1 MEHDSYLFGQV
12 VAYFFFIIVIAAIAY
27 YIYDLINSD
36 ND

>member
-12 VAYFFFIIVIAAIAY
+12 VAYFFFIIVMAAIVH

-36 ND
+36 DD